1 MIRALCTLDSVT
13 YNAVDFN
20 QTANFNTIRRH
31 LVCTECGGPAYYR
44 SQGSD
49 DRAACFVGNP
59 HADGCSR
66 ATVVYASSPAEQA
79 AVENRRIVVNFDFGG
94 QHTGTLIRPT
104 GGVAANGMQENQ
116 QTSGA
121 RPRNTVSRS
130 LRSLLSDLIG
140 YHDFTSSVVTIEV
153 PGWGDYAVAD
163 LFVNFDD
170 ITDCHIGRYHG
181 FWGVIVNA
189 NPHGTALYF
198 NSGDQNAVSVQ
209 LDQHFFNDTA
219 SRYGTINLTD
229 FEGAYMLVFGQL
241 SVSNSGKRLVK
252 IADLNNFTLR
262 QVR

>member
-1 MIRALCTLDSVT
+1 M
-13 YNAVDFN
+13 
-20 QTANFNTIRRH
+20 
-31 LVCTECGGPAYYR
+31 VCIECGGPAYYR

-49 DRAACFVGNP
+49 NRAACFVGNP

-66 ATVVYASSPAEQA
+66 ATAVYASSPTEQA
-79 AVENRRIVVNFDFGG
+79 TVENRRIVVNFDFGG
-94 QHTGTLIRPT
+94 QQTGTVIRPT
-104 GGVAANGMQENQ
+104 GGVAAIGTQEDQ
-116 QTSGA
+116 QTGGA
-121 RPRNTVSRS
+121 TPRNIVSRG
-130 LRSLLSDLIG
+130 LRSLLSELIG
-140 YHDFTSSVVTIEV
+140 NEDFTRSAVTIEV

-170 ITDCHIGRYHG
+170 ITDYHIDHYHG

-219 SRYGTINLTD
+219 SRYGTTNLAN

-252 IADLNNFTLR
+252 IADLNDFTLR